1 MKKIIDNII
10 TDKAQREELMNRID
24 VLEKVKHVITLP
36 GAEVMTTRQVA
47 DFYGVSMN
55 IIHKCHQ
62 RNFEE
67 INSNG
72 VALAKPDKETMS
84 LKLFDP
90 SFNEKPAYWDVSRS
104 GQSVHFVNDIRIE
117 PLGVHK
123 SQYRIVGSEDDAT
136 IAPRGNFI
144 FSIRAVLNIGML
156 LEGSD
161 IAREVRNQLLNTWD
175 NAPLDVRTKELDE
188 EKRLSMEVAQLM
200 LGNDEEKTFQAFGKL
215 VVFKNKIIARLESE
229 LDQRAA
235 ELSSVS
241 QELNV
246 ANERIADNKVLIDK
260 ITADNDALYANI
272 RTLPPRRLVV
282 SMMRSFAQHLHSPN
296 PYALAY
302 NCLYKALRDQWGI
315 ELRGRKTEGNLLDT
329 VADDEWPKLIK
340 TAATLCTE
348 KHMNL
353 HAIFGDANIDQIA
366 AAEDVIESEE
376 TA

>member
-1 MKKIIDNII
+1 MKKITDNII

-36 GAEVMTTRQVA
+36 GTEIMTTRQVA
-47 DFYGVSMN
+47 EFYDVKISV
-55 IIHKCHQ
+55 IHHCFQ
-62 RNFEE
+62 RNYDE
-67 INSNG
+67 IYTQG
-72 VALAKPDKETMS
+72 VVFAKPNKASMALDLFKSATDKT
-84 LKLFDP
+84 P
-90 SFNEKPAYWDVSRS
+90 VNRDVQGR
-104 GQSVHFVNDIRIE
+104 GQLVHVPKIGLC
-117 PLGVHK
+117 LGGK
-123 SQYRIVGSEDDAT
+123 NNSQYHVVDSEDDAT
-136 IAPRGNFI
+136 FAPQGGYV

-161 IAREVRNQLLNTWD
+161 IAREVRNQLLNTWE
-175 NAPLDVRTKELDE
+175 NAPLDVRVKELDE
-188 EKRLSMEVAQLM
+188 EKQLHTNYVDCLLEGNKTKIME
-200 LGNDEEKTFQAFGKL
+200 AFIKL
-215 VVFKNKIIARLESE
+215 NEFNKRRVARLESE

-235 ELSSVS
+235 ELSNVS

-246 ANERIADNKVLIDK
+246 ANERIADDKALIDK

-353 HAIFGDANIDQIA
+353 HAIFGDANIDQIT
-366 AAEDVIESEE
+366 AAEDSIESEE